1 VTRSSG
7 RPCWAGGRS
16 AAWATLGIRTL
27 KDSFDDRVP
36 KLAAEV
42 AFFALL
48 AMPPALLAVLG
59 SVGFLA
65 GALGPEI
72 TSAVEEQILAAARTF
87 LTPSTV
93 QEVMEPVV
101 STLLEEGR
109 ADVVSVGILLA
120 LWSASRATSA
130 VVDTMRIAYDLET
143 FRPGWK
149 RRLVA
154 LSLTVGLALA
164 VIVLMP
170 ALVAGPRWGVRL
182 VQPLGVGDVIETA
195 WRILYWPVVTVL
207 GIVLLATFYQ
217 LALPRRT
224 PWRREVPGAVLAVIV
239 WVVGSLLVRLYAQWT
254 LESGSTYGS
263 LSAPLVLLLW
273 LYVVGLAVLLGAE
286 LNSEIEKLWP
296 SGRQPG
302 GLEPSPQPQ
311 S

>member
-1 VTRSSG
+1 MAHLEQ
-7 RPCWAGGRS
+7 AGGGRGP
-16 AAWATLGIRTL
+16 AALATLGLRTL

-59 SVGFLA
+59 SLGFVA

-87 LTPSTV
+87 LTPGTV
-93 QEVMEPVV
+93 QEVVEPAVT
-101 STLLEEGR
+101 TLLEEGR

-120 LWSASRATSA
+120 LWSSSRATSA
-130 VVDTMRIAYDLET
+130 VVDTMRIAYDLEK
-143 FRPGWK
+143 FRAGWK

-154 LSLTVGLALA
+154 LGLTLGLALA
-164 VIVLMP
+164 AVILLP
-170 ALVAGPRWGVRL
+170 ALVAGPRLGVRL
-182 VQPLGVGDVIETA
+182 AEPLGVGEVIETA
-195 WRILYWPVVTVL
+195 WRILYWPVVALL

-239 WVVGSLLVRLYAQWT
+239 WVVGSLLVRIYAQWT
-254 LESGSTYGS
+254 VESGSTYGS

-296 SGRQPG
+296 SRRQSG
-302 GLEPSPQPQ
+302 GFAPSPHPR